1 MAMNNSLKEY
11 YAARAG
17 EYEQIYEL
25 PERQEDIARLR
36 AMLQALLAGH
46 DVLEVACGTGYWTLP
61 ISLTARSILATDV
74 GEEVLAL
81 ARQKPYPEGKV
92 RFMLADA
99 FTLVGV
105 DGPFSAGFAGFWWSH
120 VPRSRLGPFLE
131 VFHKKLGPGRLV
143 VFTDN
148 NYVDQSS
155 RPITRQDAEGNTYQL
170 RRLQSGAEF
179 EVVKNFPTE
188 AELRDHLRGIA
199 QDINFTTLTYY
210 WCLSYRVAGERET

>member
-1 MAMNNSLKEY
+1 MAMDDGLKEY

-36 AMLQALLAGH
+36 AMLQGLLSGH
-46 DVLEVACGTGYWTLP
+46 DILEVACGTGYWTLP
-61 ISLTARSILATDV
+61 ISVTARSVLATDV

-81 ARQKPYPEGKV
+81 ARQKPYPQRKV
-92 RFMLADA
+92 RFMQADA
-99 FTLVGV
+99 FTLAGV
-105 DGPFSAGFAGFWWSH
+105 EGRFSAGFAGFWWSH
-120 VPRSRLGPFLE
+120 VARSKLDAFLQ
-131 VFHKKLGPGRLV
+131 VFHRKLRPGTLV

-155 RPITRQDAEGNTYQL
+155 RPIVRHDAEGNTYQY
-170 RRLQSGAEF
+170 RRLQSGAEY

-199 QDINFTTLTYY
+199 EDITFTSLTYY
-210 WCLSYRVAGERET
+210 WCLSYTVGVKCET